1 MSTIG
6 IFGLGLIG
14 GCLGLDLRSRGYQVL
29 GVSRRQDTC
38 DRAVSLGAVD
48 RASVDPS
55 LLAPAEMIFLCTP
68 IEAIAPAV
76 KQLLPFLDPK
86 TILTDV
92 GSVKQ
97 AVVDAVVPLWSN
109 FVPAHP
115 MAGKAENGLQASQ
128 KDLFVDRPYV
138 ITPVASTPAA
148 SIAKVEAIARS
159 LRSWVYQCSP
169 ANHDRAVAWI
179 SHLPVMVSASLLA
192 ACSSESDSQVLDLA
206 YKLASSGFYDT
217 SRVGGGYPELGVM
230 MAKYNQHQVLQALYA
245 YRDRLNNC
253 IESIEQA
260 NWSGLEATFEE
271 TRQIRDRFF
280 PPENR
285 Y

>member
-6 IFGLGLIG
+6 IVGLGLIG
-14 GCLGLDLRSRGYQVL
+14 GCLGLDLRSRGYQVV
-29 GVSRRQDTC
+29 GFSRRQDTC
-38 DRAVSLGAVD
+38 DRAVSFGAVD
-48 RASVDPS
+48 GASVDPS
-55 LLAPAEMIFLCTP
+55 ILAPAEIIFLCTP
-68 IEAIAPAV
+68 IEAIAPVV
-76 KQLLPFLDPK
+76 KQLQPFLDPN

-97 AVVDAVVPLWSN
+97 AVVDAATPLWSN

-115 MAGKAENGLQASQ
+115 MAGKAENGIEAAQ
-128 KDLFVDRPYV
+128 KDLFVNRPYV
-138 ITPVASTPAA
+138 ITPVSSTPEA
-148 SIAKVEAIARS
+148 SIAKVEEIARS
-159 LRSWVYQCSP
+159 LHSWVYQCSP
-169 ANHDRAVAWI
+169 ADHDRAVAWI
-179 SHLPVMVSASLLA
+179 SHLPVMVSASLLG
-192 ACSSESDSQVLDLA
+192 ACSSESNSQVLDLA

-230 MAKYNQHQVLQALYA
+230 MAKYNQHHVLQALYA

-253 IESIEQA
+253 IESIE
-260 NWSGLEATFEE
+260 NRDWSGLEATLEQ